1 MVKGIIFVS
10 NNDNKM
16 SKRKL
21 LNLFLVFIF
30 FVCVLPLKTIAS
42 PIDPGCDP
50 LDQNPP
56 PGCPI
61 DGGLTILIAAG
72 IGLGAKKAFKNGNKS
87 NI

>member
-42 PIDPGCDP
+42 PPDPNCDP
-50 LDQNPP
+50 LDPA
-56 PGCPI
+56 CPI